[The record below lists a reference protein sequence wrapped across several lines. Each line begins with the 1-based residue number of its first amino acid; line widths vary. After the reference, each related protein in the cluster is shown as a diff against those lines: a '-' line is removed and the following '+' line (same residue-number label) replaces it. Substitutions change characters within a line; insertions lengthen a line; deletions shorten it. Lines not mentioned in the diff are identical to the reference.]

1 MIRDAQPGRIFD
13 IDDRVKRLSALGDQL
28 EAFAKAVD
36 FEIFRAGLM
45 KVLAYSV
52 GSQSGLL
59 LLAQ

>member
-13 IDDRVKRLSALGDQL
+13 IDDRLKHLSALGDQL

-45 KVLAYSV
+45 KALAYSD
-52 GSQSGLL
+52 GSQGGLHPL
-59 LLAQ
+59 TQ